1 MSWWPHIS
9 YTINATAPQ
18 FQHST
23 QIQKRPSWSNH
34 IQHSLWV
41 SSVRLPACR
50 PVLRLVR
57 ASLSL
62 SFFFI
67 ENNFSFFLDF
77 AKWHLIR
84 KHAFP
89 FPHGYIV
96 ACQFSTFYARQ
107 WAHRP
112 HGKIMR
118 SFIFSYLLMSLALCA
133 LLVVQFKCML
143 NFNVIILRYI
153 VYHLVMYLLL

>member
-1 MSWWPHIS
+1 MWAMSWWPHIS

-62 SFFFI
+62 SFFLLKIIFHFFWTSQNDI
-67 ENNFSFFLDF
+67 WSENMRFHFLTATLSRVNFPRFTHGSGRTDHT
-77 AKWHLIR
+77 AK
-84 KHAFP
+84 
-89 FPHGYIV
+89 
-96 ACQFSTFYARQ
+96 
-107 WAHRP
+107 
-112 HGKIMR
+112 
-118 SFIFSYLLMSLALCA
+118 LCA
-133 LLVVQFKCML
+133 HLFSVICWCRWRCARCWSYNL
-143 NFNVIILRYI
+143 NACWTS
-153 VYHLVMYLLL
+153 MW